1 MYDLTHTLLVTL
13 KVAASALAL
22 VALPAVALGHALA
35 RREFVGKSLVE
46 AIVSLP
52 LVLPPTAVG
61 YLLLDLLAYDGWL
74 GQKRLGFD
82 LGLVLT
88 WKGAAVASAVMAS
101 PLVVRTSRVAF
112 ESVDPRLEGVSRTLG
127 LGPFE
132 TFLRVTLPLASRGVL
147 AALVLGFARALGEFG
162 ATIIVA
168 GNLDETRTLALAI
181 FGAEQAG
188 RSGEARVFMGIALG
202 IGFAAVAITEALSRR
217 GPSGARGK
225 QP

>member
-13 KVAASALAL
+13 KVAVCAVAL
-22 VALPAVALGHALA
+22 VALPAVLLGHVLA
-35 RREFVGKSLVE
+35 RRRFFGKSLVE

-61 YLLLDLLAYDGWL
+61 YLLLDLLAFDGPL
-74 GQKRLGFD
+74 GKGRLGFD
-82 LGLVLT
+82 LGLLLT
-88 WKGAAVASAVMAS
+88 WKGATLASAVMAS
-101 PLVVRTSRVAF
+101 PLVVRTARVAF
-112 ESVDPRLEGVSRTLG
+112 ESVDPRLEGRSRTLG
-127 LGPFE
+127 VGAFE
-132 TFLRVTLPLASRGVL
+132 TFWRVTLPLAGRGVL

-188 RSGEARVFMGIALG
+188 RSDEARVLMWIALAV
-202 IGFAAVAITEALSRR
+202 GFAAVAATEALSRR
-217 GPSGARGK
+217 GPKSK
-225 QP
+225 HT

>member
-13 KVAASALAL
+13 KVAGSAVAL

-61 YLLLDLLAYDGWL
+61 YLLLELLAFDGWL
-74 GQKRLGFD
+74 GPGTLGFD
-82 LGLVLT
+82 LGLLLT
-88 WKGAAVASAVMAS
+88 WKGATLASAVMAS
-101 PLVVRTSRVAF
+101 PLVVRTARVAF
-112 ESVDPRLEGVSRTLG
+112 ESVDPRLEGLSRTLG
-127 LGPFE
+127 LGAFE

-188 RSGEARVFMGIALG
+188 RSGEARVLMWIALG
-202 IGFAAVAITEALSRR
+202 IGFAAVVVTEALGRR
-217 GPSGARGK
+217 GPRSWH
-225 QP
+225 P